1 MLQHSRDK
9 GAPHGRELILSAS
22 IKERVGVALKERHV
36 GVHTGTGV
44 LGHGL
49 GHKRG
54 IHALLDG
61 HLLDDGAERHDVVRC
76 SESIGVAQIDLI
88 LPGSSLVVAELDRNS
103 EVFEHSNRAT
113 AEIVGASTRDI
124 IEIARRI
131 DRLRTVL
138 SVTARLQKI
147 KLNFGVGI
155 EGETQVGGFF
165 QLTLEDKTGIGHRRL
180 TIGCRDV
187 AEHPGGRV
195 NFSTPGQNLERGGVR
210 VRQNI
215 GFKRTG
221 KALNGGTIYTQAFSE
236 GALNLGWRNRH
247 HLESSHDVG
256 EPEADELHSALLNC
270 AQNKI
275 ALFIHHISFEPMWR
289 G

>member
-9 GAPHGRELILSAS
+9 GAPDGRELILSAS

-54 IHALLDG
+54 VHALLDG
-61 HLLDDGAERHDVVRC
+61 YLLDDGAERHNVVRC
-76 SESIGVAQIDLI
+76 GESIGVAQIDLV
-88 LPGSSLVVAELDRNS
+88 LPGTRFVVAELDRNS
-103 EVFEHSNRAT
+103 EVFEHPDRAT
-113 AEIVGASTRDI
+113 TEIVGASARHVVEVT
-124 IEIARRI
+124 RRI
-131 DRLRTVL
+131 NWLRTVFA
-138 SVTARLQKI
+138 VIAGLQKI
-147 KLNFGVGI
+147 KLNLRVGI
-155 EGETQVGGFF
+155 EGESQVGGFF
-165 QLTLEDKTGIGHRRL
+165 QLTLEDKPGIGHRRL
-180 TIGCRDV
+180 TIGSRDV
-187 AEHPGGRV
+187 AEHPGGGV
-195 NFSTPGQNLERGGVR
+195 DFSTPGQNLERGGVR

-215 GFKRTG
+215 GFKSTG